1 MKKIIFAALLSGATL
16 IAAPAANAATPLTVT
31 YAGTLFGTNN
41 GPFGPAPVVFTGET
55 TLEDAADG
63 QFSFSSF
70 TALFNNT
77 TFTFANASAAFSSA
91 TQLNLFS
98 GATQITAFQFTGNTN
113 FAADGTQYSVNLL
126 EGNAFEVAGI
136 GTATIRGGVGA
147 VSGVVAAVPEPGTWA
162 MMFVGFGMMGAAMRY
177 RRRSTTTVYA

>member
-31 YAGTLFGTNN
+31 YTGTISGTANNN
-41 GPFGPAPVVFTGET
+41 GFAGPVTFTGET
-55 TLEDAADG
+55 TQEDANDG
-63 QFSFSSF
+63 QFGFSSF

-77 TFTFANASAAFSSA
+77 TYIFANAGAAFSSA

-98 GATQITAFQFTGNTN
+98 GGTQITAFQFTGNTN
-113 FAADGTQYSVNLL
+113 FAADGTQYPVNLL
-126 EGNAFEVAGI
+126 PGNEFNVAGL
-136 GTATIRGGVGA
+136 GPVTIRGGVGV